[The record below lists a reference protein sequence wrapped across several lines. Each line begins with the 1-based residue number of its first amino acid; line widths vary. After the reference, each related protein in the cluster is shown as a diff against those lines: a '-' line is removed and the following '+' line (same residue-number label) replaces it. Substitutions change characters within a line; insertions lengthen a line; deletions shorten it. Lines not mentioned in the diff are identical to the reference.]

1 MGFVAETAIFIIS
14 GIIMGER
21 ASLENTL
28 TYVDYIKLLGIYVIL
43 HIIRFV
49 MICVCWPVLIRIGYS
64 MNFRQVILC
73 SYAGLRGAVGLS
85 LALMVT

>member
-1 MGFVAETAIFIIS
+1 MAETAIFIIS

-21 ASLENTL
+21 VVLDNTII
-28 TYVDYIKLLGIYVIL
+28 YADYIKLLGIYVFL
-43 HIIRFV
+43 HLIRFF
-49 MICVCWPVLIRIGYS
+49 MILICWPLLVKIGYG
-64 MNFRQVILC
+64 MNFNQVILC